1 MVYITRKKEKI
12 IELLSRNSDSSY
24 TLEEICAEVLDDG
37 KGKSTVYRLVSELV
51 ANGCVRRIS
60 DGMTRHCTYQYI
72 GGAHC
77 HNHMHLKC
85 KGCGRL
91 IHLDEEI
98 SHELE
103 SKVLSLGGFVIE
115 SGTLLFGTC
124 ADCTGGV

>member
-1 MVYITRKKEKI
+1 MIYKTGKKEKI

-24 TLEEICAEVLDDG
+24 TLEEICTAVLDEG

-51 ANGCVRRIS
+51 ADGCIRRIS

-124 ADCTGGV
+124 ADCVGGV

>member
-1 MVYITRKKEKI
+1 MNVT
-12 IELLSRNSDSSY
+12 
-24 TLEEICAEVLDDG
+24 
-37 KGKSTVYRLVSELV
+37 
-51 ANGCVRRIS
+51 
-60 DGMTRHCTYQYI
+60 
-72 GGAHC
+72 
-77 HNHMHLKC
+77 KC

-91 IHLDEEI
+91 IHLDEKI